1 MALVKQAGVGL
12 RVAVQMDPLEPINI
26 DGDSTFAQM
35 LEAQARG
42 HTMWHYEV
50 RDMALREGKEAVG
63 AHRVERLTAT
73 ARRVR
78 VQRVLGQHYTFD
90 AAERLDLAGMDVV
103 LMRQDPPFDMAYIT
117 ATHML
122 EHIAAKPGGPGTLV
136 VNDPAN
142 VRNAPE
148 KLLVTHFPDLMP
160 PTLITWDADAIRGF
174 RAEFR
179 DIIVKPLFGN
189 GGAGVFRIKEDDEN
203 LASLLEMHFA
213 QSREPLMVQ
222 RYEPAVRLGD
232 KRIILIDGVAAGAI
246 NRVPAQGEARSN
258 MHVGG
263 RAEAS
268 KLTARDK
275 EICERIGPMLRAQG
289 LIFVGIDVIGDWL
302 TEINVTSPTG
312 LQEIARYDGTNL
324 AGQIWDAIEAKCESP
339 LNASPVPGSLK
350 APRTA

>member
-1 MALVKQAGVGL
+1 MSDGTTKNGRRGL
-12 RVAVQMDPLEPINI
+12 RVAVQMDPIETVNI
-26 DGDSTFAQM
+26 DGDSTFALM
-35 LEAQARG
+35 LEAQHRG
-42 HTMWHYEV
+42 HALWHYEV
-50 RDMALREGKEAVG
+50 RHMALREGKQGTGPE
-63 AHRVERLTAT
+63 RTERLTAT
-73 ARRVR
+73 ARPVQVR
-78 VQRVLGQHYTFD
+78 REHGRHFTFGP
-90 AAERLDLAGMDVV
+90 AETLDLATMDVV

-122 EHIAAKPGGPGTLV
+122 EHIQPGTLV
-136 VNDPAN
+136 VNDPAS

-160 PTLITWDADAIRGF
+160 PTLITWDLQAIRDF
-174 RAEFR
+174 RAEHS

-189 GGAGVFRIKEDDEN
+189 GGAGVFRIKPDDEN

-213 QSREPLMVQ
+213 RSREPLMIQ
-222 RYEPAVRLGD
+222 RYEPAVRQGD
-232 KRIILIDGVAAGAI
+232 KRIILIDGEPAGAI

-268 KLTARDK
+268 RLTAREA
-275 EICERIGPMLRAQG
+275 EICRRIGPLLRERG

-312 LQEIARYDGTNL
+312 LQEIGRFDGTNL
-324 AGQIWDAIEAKCESP
+324 AGGIWDAIEAK
-339 LNASPVPGSLK
+339 
-350 APRTA
+350 R